1 MQNGE
6 VNNSEYNNIPD
17 SPLESPN
24 TSATSLNIAPH
35 QTPPGP
41 NLVPPEKNKK
51 RLKFILIFSIVAL
64 LIVAVIL
71 SLFFLF
77 PNRTEELDQRS
88 FEEMFWDSET
98 ADEAI
103 ETFQKKIDA
112 TKDPE
117 EKAALYYE
125 RAEYLSRISRGT
137 DFYPELIMDDLTQA
151 FEIYPNPDLAYNI
164 YAILY
169 SYDFKDQAVYYLDK
183 YYELIEGGNEE

>member
-1 MQNGE
+1 ME
-6 VNNSEYNNIPD
+6 NSEEIVQPD
-17 SPLESPN
+17 SKAGKKKKILIVSLI
-24 TSATSLNIAPH
+24 SALTATLVVLFVFLL
-35 QTPPGP
+35 P
-41 NLVPPEKNKK
+41 NLFKP
-51 RLKFILIFSIVAL
+51 
-64 LIVAVIL
+64 
-71 SLFFLF
+71 
-77 PNRTEELDQRS
+77 TEEIDPRS

-98 ADEAI
+98 TDEAI

-125 RAEYLSRISRGT
+125 RAEYLSKISRGT

-151 FEIYPNPDLAYNI
+151 FEMYPNPDLAYSI

-183 YYELIEGGNEE
+183 YYELIEDGNEE